1 MARTRLTRV
10 RKVRFWRWRHN
21 PLRRRSD
28 SVEAWIILATWIVAL
43 VGGLLAG
50 SAADGAMQ
58 DSLAARR
65 ATVHAVPAELTENAD
80 RTETA
85 STDGGG
91 GDTVWGKVRWTT
103 ADGSTHTGLTRVDPS
118 STAGTSVTV
127 WIDSRGELA
136 GRPPT
141 EGAARVQSALTGLL
155 GAAGAGGV
163 ALGCGRVARLRLD
176 RWRIRAWEAEWERVG
191 PQWRKKMSG

>member
-1 MARTRLTRV
+1 MVRTRPTRV
-10 RKVRFWRWRHN
+10 KKVRLWRWRHN
-21 PLRRRSD
+21 PLRRHSD
-28 SVEAWIILATWIVAL
+28 AVEAWIVLATWIVAL

-50 SAADGAMQ
+50 LAADAALQ

-65 ATVHAVPAELTENAD
+65 AAVHAASAELTENAD
-80 RTETA
+80 RTTTV

-91 GDTVWGKVRWTT
+91 GDTVWGKVRWTA
-103 ADGSTHTGLTRVDPS
+103 ADGSTHTGLTRVDPG

-136 GRPPT
+136 TRPPT
-141 EGAARVQSALTGLL
+141 GAEAGMQSALTGVLV
-155 GAAGAGGV
+155 AAGAGGMV
-163 ALGCGRVARLRLD
+163 LGCGRLTRHRLD
-176 RWRIRAWEAEWERVG
+176 RRRIRAWEAEWERVG

>member
-1 MARTRLTRV
+1 MARTRPTRV
-10 RKVRFWRWRHN
+10 KKVRFWRWRHN
-21 PLRRRSD
+21 PLHRHSD
-28 SVEAWIILATWIVAL
+28 SVEAWIVLATWIVAL
-43 VGGLLAG
+43 VGGLFAG
-50 SAADGAMQ
+50 QAADGAMQ
-58 DSLAARR
+58 DSFAARR
-65 ATVHAVPAELTENAD
+65 ATVHSVPAELTENAD
-80 RTETA
+80 RTETV

-103 ADGSTHTGLTRVDPS
+103 ADGSTHTGLTRVAPS

-141 EGAARVQSALTGLL
+141 EGEARVQSALTGLL
-155 GAAGAGGV
+155 VAMGAGGL
-163 ALGCGRVARLRLD
+163 ALGCGRVTRLRLD